1 VDIDYSYSFAIA
13 QKPQILQIMQIADGT
28 VVAMD
33 YALKDDEGTL
43 IDQSQP
49 GQPMVYLHGHRNI
62 IPGLEAAL
70 AGKLA
75 GETAEVRV
83 DPENGYGEIN
93 PALEQVVPK
102 ERFQGVEDLQAGM
115 QFQANTDQGP
125 VSVRVVKVED
135 DDVTVDGNHPLAGKH
150 LNFNV
155 TIQEVRVAT
164 EEEIAHGQIQQ
175 GGGCCG
181 GGGEDKE
188 GGCCNDEPKAEG
200 GCCNDEPKA
209 EEQGGCCSQ

>member
-1 VDIDYSYSFAIA
+1 
-13 QKPQILQIMQIADGT
+13 MQIAEGT
-28 VVAMD
+28 VVSID

-43 IDQSQP
+43 LDQSQP

-70 AGKLA
+70 EGKAAGDRVD
-75 GETAEVRV
+75 VRV
-83 DPENGYGEIN
+83 DPANAYGESN

-125 VSVRVVKVED
+125 VSVRVVKVEGEE
-135 DDVTVDGNHPLAGKH
+135 VTVDGNHPLAGKH
-150 LNFNV
+150 LNFSV
-155 TIQEVRVAT
+155 TIQDLRAAT
-164 EEEIAHGQIQQ
+164 DEEIAHGHIHQ

-181 GGGEDKE
+181 GGGDDGECCNSEADAADASESCGEGEGKE
-188 GGCCNDEPKAEG
+188 GGC
-200 GCCNDEPKA
+200 GC
-209 EEQGGCCSQ
+209 SH

>member
-1 VDIDYSYSFAIA
+1 
-13 QKPQILQIMQIADGT
+13 MQIADGT

-49 GQPMVYLHGHRNI
+49 GQPLVYLHGHRNI

-70 AGKLA
+70 VGKQAGDS
-75 GETAEVRV
+75 AEVRV
-83 DPENGYGEIN
+83 DPADGYGEPN
-93 PALEQVVPK
+93 PALEQIVPK
-102 ERFQGVEDLQAGM
+102 DRFQGVEDLQPGM

-125 VSVRVVKVED
+125 VSVRVVKVEGD
-135 DDVTVDGNHPLAGKH
+135 EVTVDGNHPLAGKH

-155 TIQEVRVAT
+155 TIQEVRAAT
-164 EEEIAHGQIQQ
+164 EEEIEHGHIHQ

-181 GGGEDKE
+181 GGSEE
-188 GGCCNDEPKAEG
+188 GGCCNDESQAEG
-200 GCCNDEPKA
+200 GSCSTEEPKS
-209 EEQGGCCSQ
+209 EGGCGCAH

>member
-1 VDIDYSYSFAIA
+1 
-13 QKPQILQIMQIADGT
+13 MQIADGT

-83 DPENGYGEIN
+83 DPANGYGEVN

-102 ERFQGVEDLQAGM
+102 DRFQGVEDLQAGM

-125 VSVRVVKVED
+125 VSVRVIKVED

-155 TIQEVRVAT
+155 TIQEVRAAT
-164 EEEIAHGQIQQ
+164 EEEIAHGHIHQ

-181 GGGEDKE
+181 GGGDKE
-188 GGCCNDEPKAEG
+188 GGCCNDEPKGEG
-200 GCCNDEPKA
+200 ECCSSEEPKA
-209 EEQGGCCSQ
+209 EEQGGCGCSH

>member
-1 VDIDYSYSFAIA
+1 
-13 QKPQILQIMQIADGT
+13 MQIADGT

-49 GQPMVYLHGHRNI
+49 GQPLVYLHGHRNI

-70 AGKLA
+70 VGKAAGD
-75 GETAEVRV
+75 TAEVRV
-83 DPENGYGEIN
+83 DPADGYGEPN
-93 PALEQVVPK
+93 PALEQVVPR
-102 ERFQGVEDLQAGM
+102 ERFQGVEDLQVGM
-115 QFQANTDQGP
+115 QFQANTEQGP
-125 VSVRVVKVED
+125 VSVRIVKIEE

-155 TIQEVRVAT
+155 TIQEVRAAT
-164 EEEIAHGQIQQ
+164 EEEIAHGHIHQ

-181 GGGEDKE
+181 GEGKE
-188 GGCCNDEPKAEG
+188 GGGCCNDEPQAEG
-200 GCCNDEPKA
+200 GECCSSEPQDDA
-209 EEQGGCCSQ
+209 QGGSCCSN

>member
-75 GETAEVRV
+75 GETAEERV

>member
-1 VDIDYSYSFAIA
+1 MHYCFTFKFYKTKTII
-13 QKPQILQIMQIADGT
+13 PIMQITDDT

-49 GQPMVYLHGHRNI
+49 GQPLVYLHGHRNI
-62 IPGLEAAL
+62 VPGLEAAL
-70 AGKLA
+70 EGKLA
-75 GETAEVRV
+75 GETAEVRI
-83 DPENGYGEIN
+83 DPADGYGEVN

-102 ERFQGVEDLQAGM
+102 DHFQGIAELQVGM

-125 VSVRVVKVED
+125 ISVRVVKVED

-155 TIQEVRVAT
+155 TIQEVRAAT
-164 EEEIAHGQIQQ
+164 EDEIAHGHIPQ

-181 GGGEDKE
+181 GKGRQS
-188 GGCCNDEPKAEG
+188 GGC
-200 GCCNDEPKA
+200 GC
-209 EEQGGCCSQ
+209 SH